1 MERKILSR
9 MEQKAKRWIIVVA
22 GLPTLQDF
30 WHGADEFVLPAHHA
44 ATVRLEHYLD
54 YPIQK

>member
-1 MERKILSR
+1 MD
-9 MEQKAKRWIIVVA
+9 QKAKWWIVVVA
-22 GLPTLQDF
+22 GLTTLQDF